1 MGRYEWKKG
10 GFYEGEFM
18 KGLREGKG
26 IWVDEN
32 NVKYEGTYKYI
43 LVQVLLKL
51 ISSMDMELKLSVQG
65 KNMKVNMYEE
75 IERRVNYLPKTG
87 QLSR

>member
-43 LVQVLLKL
+43 LV
-51 ISSMDMELKLSVQG
+51 
-65 KNMKVNMYEE
+65 
-75 IERRVNYLPKTG
+75 
-87 QLSR
+87 